1 MTIRGKG
8 CRFVHAP
15 SLKFRLSENLVENP
29 TTVKVKPLHSFDPG
43 PRLNF

>member
-15 SLKFRLSENLVENP
+15 SLKFRPFENLVENP
-29 TTVKVKPLHSFDPG
+29 TTVKVKSLRSFDLG
-43 PRLNF
+43 LRLNF